1 MWYRGSVHLEKRSGD
16 RANGLIDDFASIS
29 STEPE
34 GDFDHSTLAEEGMN
48 HLTRNSGESNLIL
61 GSSAASTG
69 SLKVHDS
76 EDQSISL
83 NLQKNIALGACN
95 PKRKKDSSLEEENS
109 FRAWYKPSP
118 FDLATRVGYRIVF
131 WSTFPFFQA
140 FWPVGFIAYLPDRED
155 MKDLVALAFT

>member
-61 GSSAASTG
+61 GTAAASTG
-69 SLKVHDS
+69 SSKVHDS

-95 PKRKKDSSLEEENS
+95 PKRKTARLKKKTLLEPGTS
-109 FRAWYKPSP
+109 QAPSI
-118 FDLATRVGYRIVF
+118 RQQESVI
-131 WSTFPFFQA
+131 
-140 FWPVGFIAYLPDRED
+140 E
-155 MKDLVALAFT
+155 